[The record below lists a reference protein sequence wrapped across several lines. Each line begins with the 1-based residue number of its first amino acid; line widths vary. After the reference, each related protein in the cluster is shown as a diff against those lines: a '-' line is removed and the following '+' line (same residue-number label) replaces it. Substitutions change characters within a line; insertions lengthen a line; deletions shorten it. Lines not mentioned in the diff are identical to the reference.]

1 MRWIRPISVLV
12 CSSAAFALWAG
23 PASAAER
30 GEVVQADNL
39 GMNMITWNLS
49 KGSHTTVGD
58 AQVLS
63 QFVGVHDY
71 FRKDVRVGLMMQFSE
86 QLNPEPKT
94 GNRFRTFALLPQ
106 VGWNLSGPLFVA
118 GIFTIAPRTAGG
130 ANLVLGVQGLVGV
143 GFEVARRVKLT
154 AALEVPYNFYRD
166 QTIGLTPLL
175 GASIRLD

>member
-1 MRWIRPISVLV
+1 MRWIRSRLVRAVLPGL
-12 CSSAAFALWAG
+12 FALWAG
-23 PASAAER
+23 AAAAAEK

-39 GMNMITWNLS
+39 GMNVVTWNLS
-49 KGSHTTVGD
+49 KGTHTTVGD

-63 QFVGVHDY
+63 EFAGAHYY

-86 QLNPEPKT
+86 QLNPPPKV
-94 GNRFRTFALLPQ
+94 GSRFRTFALLPQ
-106 VGWNLSGPLFVA
+106 VGWNVRGPLFVA
-118 GIFTIAPRTAGG
+118 GILTVAPRTAGG

-143 GFEVARRVKLT
+143 GVAVARRVKLT

>member
-1 MRWIRPISVLV
+1 MRGIGSALVLV
-12 CSSAAFALWAG
+12 CLPGVLALWPGA
-23 PASAAER
+23 AWAAEK

-39 GMNMITWNLS
+39 GMNTITWNLS
-49 KGSHTTVGD
+49 KGTHTTVTD

-63 QFVGVHDY
+63 EFVGGHYY
-71 FRKDVRVGLMMQFSE
+71 FAKDARVGLMMQFSE

-94 GNRFRTFALLPQ
+94 GNRFRTFAVLPQ
-106 VGWNLSGPLFVA
+106 VGWNVHGPLFVA
-118 GIFTIAPRTAGG
+118 GIFTVAPRTAGG

-143 GFEVARRVKLT
+143 GFEVASRVKLT